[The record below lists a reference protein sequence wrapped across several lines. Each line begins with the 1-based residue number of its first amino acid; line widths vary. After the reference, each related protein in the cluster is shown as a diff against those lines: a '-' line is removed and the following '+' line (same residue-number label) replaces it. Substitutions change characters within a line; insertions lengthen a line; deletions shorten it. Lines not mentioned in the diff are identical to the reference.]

1 MSVPIGD
8 SELQEIESRAQA
20 ATPGPWYVR
29 FLDDDAAANLVAVS
43 TVPDV
48 GEGKRWPAWN
58 GSEVVAATLVQFP
71 RPYVA
76 GPDDRWDENATFIA
90 HARSDIP
97 RLLAEVH
104 RLRALLGSVHHE
116 GADDGQSC

>member
-29 FLDDDAAANLVAVS
+29 FLDDDAAANLVAIS
-43 TVPDV
+43 TMPDAGG
-48 GEGKRWPAWN
+48 GERWPAWN
-58 GSEVVAATLVQFP
+58 GSEMVAATLVQFP

-90 HARSDIP
+90 HARSDVP
-97 RLLAEVH
+97 RLLAEIR
-104 RLRALLGSVHHE
+104 RLRTLLESTHRDD
-116 GADDGQSC
+116 ADDGRSC